1 MKKTNIFA
9 FTVSLALFGLAS
21 CSHDR
26 SMEGAYDPNHPGYEY
41 APEGDMY
48 HSVPYE
54 PFSQFEEEDI
64 RTIDPNFNSLNPDSM
79 NMRYPAKGTIAR
91 GKMGYYYPYP
101 NTPEGYERA
110 GAEVKN
116 PLPSDAK
123 TIAEGKRIYEIYC
136 WQCHG
141 MENSPKG
148 SIVAAGKYPPPT
160 WDFERTSL
168 LRTLNDGR
176 MFHSI
181 TYGRNLMGPHGPL
194 ISPDQRWMI
203 ISYLKTVTQASPAAT
218 ATAPATNSTTDSTQQ
233 NSTTQPAQGATKS

>member
-9 FTVSLALFGLAS
+9 FTVTLALVGLAS

-26 SMEGAYDPNHPGYEY
+26 SMEGDYDPNDTGYEY

-48 HSVPYE
+48 HSVPYD
-54 PFSQFEEEDI
+54 PFSQYEEEDI
-64 RTIDPNFNSLNPDSM
+64 RTVDRNSNYFNPDTM
-79 NMRYPAKGTIAR
+79 NMRYPAKGTVAR
-91 GKMGYYYPYP
+91 GKMDFYYPYP

-116 PLPSDAK
+116 PLVANAVSM
-123 TIAEGKRIYEIYC
+123 AEGKRLYETYC

-141 MENSPKG
+141 MESSPKG

-160 WDFERTSL
+160 WDFERKSL
-168 LRTLNDGR
+168 LKNLSDGK

-181 TYGRNLMGPHGPL
+181 TYGRNLMGPHGP
-194 ISPDQRWMI
+194 IVSPEQRWMI
-203 ISYLKTVTQASPAAT
+203 INYLKTINGTGT
-218 ATAPATNSTTDSTQQ
+218 TTAPKATDSTQQ
-233 NSTTQPAQGATKS
+233 NSTTQPTQGATKS